1 MNNALHLH
9 EALILFRPQFLTS
22 DMVEGALN
30 KAPLH
35 KILDRQKQVT
45 PSTNLE
51 CYIPFNCCK
60 CTVLNH
66 QTSKFSSL
74 LGTST
79 DWNDITQPFLY
90 TSTSEFPTLLCIWC
104 LTKVPLLGGDSLCR
118 HYREDPANFK
128 TETQC
133 KWNDN
138 KMSQRWI

>member
-1 MNNALHLH
+1 MNKALHLY

-79 DWNDITQPFLY
+79 D
-90 TSTSEFPTLLCIWC
+90 
-104 LTKVPLLGGDSLCR
+104 
-118 HYREDPANFK
+118 
-128 TETQC
+128 
-133 KWNDN
+133 
-138 KMSQRWI
+138 